1 MQAMLAIIHGSS
13 PTLKEPK
20 KWSKEFNGTTR
31 PPYVVVPMCPKA
43 LDLTMIA
50 LGPRF
55 SGRLPEEKP

>member
-31 PPYVVVPMCPKA
+31 RVVVPMCPKA
-43 LDLTMIA
+43 LGLTMIA
-50 LGPRF
+50 LAQIFWPCA
-55 SGRLPEEKP
+55 

>member
-31 PPYVVVPMCPKA
+31 PPRM
-43 LDLTMIA
+43 
-50 LGPRF
+50 
-55 SGRLPEEKP
+55 